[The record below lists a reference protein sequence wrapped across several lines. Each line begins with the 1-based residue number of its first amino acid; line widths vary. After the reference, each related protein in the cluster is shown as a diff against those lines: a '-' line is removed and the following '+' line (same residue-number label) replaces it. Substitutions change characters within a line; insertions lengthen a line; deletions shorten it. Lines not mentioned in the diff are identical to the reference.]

1 MAIQGKVSIKGVTLP
16 SAYVQV
22 VRTWGG
28 TKDGGLQALIRVY
41 ADKDT
46 RDANSEDFIIEKN
59 LREQA
64 AYISGQDGLA
74 TVYAH
79 LIKDVIAPAV
89 DGVPE
94 VLAVDAVIGVPA
106 TDTTPEIVA
115 VEGVIGRPAIPAI
128 PAVTGEFVGFV
139 SC

>member
-1 MAIQGKVSIKGVTLP
+1 MAIQGKLTIKGITLP

-41 ADKDT
+41 ADKAT

-64 AYISGQDGLA
+64 AYVAGQDSLA

-79 LIKDVIAPAV
+79 LTKDVITPAV
-89 DGVPE
+89 DGVAE
-94 VLAVDAVIGVPA
+94 VVDADGVV
-106 TDTTPEIVA
+106 TTP
-115 VEGVIGRPAIPAI
+115 AIAAI
-128 PAVTGEFVGFV
+128 PAVVGEFAGFT

>member
-1 MAIQGKVSIKGVTLP
+1 MAIQGKLTIKGITLP

-41 ADKDT
+41 ADKAT

-89 DGVPE
+89 DGVAE
-94 VLAVDAVIGVPA
+94 VVDADGGV
-106 TDTTPEIVA
+106 TTPDVA
-115 VEGVIGRPAIPAI
+115 AI
-128 PAVTGEFVGFV
+128 PAVTGEFAGFV

>member
-1 MAIQGKVSIKGVTLP
+1 MAIQGKLTIKGITLP

-41 ADKDT
+41 ADKAT

-64 AYISGQDGLA
+64 SYIAGQDSLA

-89 DGVPE
+89 DGVAE
-94 VLAVDAVIGVPA
+94 VL
-106 TDTTPEIVA
+106 A
-115 VEGVIGRPAIPAI
+115 VEGVIGTPAIPAI
-128 PAVTGEFVGFV
+128 PAVTGEFVGFA

>member
-1 MAIQGKVSIKGVTLP
+1 MAIQGKVTIKGITLP

-41 ADKDT
+41 ADKAT

-79 LIKDVIAPAV
+79 LIKDVIVPAV
-89 DGVPE
+89 DGVAE
-94 VLAVDAVIGVPA
+94 VVDADGVV
-106 TDTTPEIVA
+106 TTP
-115 VEGVIGRPAIPAI
+115 AIAAI
-128 PAVTGEFVGFV
+128 PAVTGEFAGFT

>member
-1 MAIQGKVSIKGVTLP
+1 MAIQGKLTIKGITLP

-41 ADKDT
+41 ADKAT

-89 DGVPE
+89 DAVAE
-94 VLAVDAVIGVPA
+94 VVDADGVV
-106 TDTTPEIVA
+106 TTP
-115 VEGVIGRPAIPAI
+115 AIAAI
-128 PAVTGEFVGFV
+128 PAVTGEFAGFT

>member
-1 MAIQGKVSIKGVTLP
+1 MAIQGKLSIKGITLP

-41 ADKDT
+41 ADKET

-79 LIKDVIAPAV
+79 LTKDVITPAV
-89 DGVPE
+89 DGVAE
-94 VLAVDAVIGVPA
+94 VVDADGGV
-106 TDTTPEIVA
+106 TTPDVA
-115 VEGVIGRPAIPAI
+115 AI
-128 PAVTGEFVGFV
+128 PAVTGEFADFV

>member
-79 LIKDVIAPAV
+79 LIKDVITPAV
-89 DGVPE
+89 DGVAE
-94 VLAVDAVIGVPA
+94 VVDADGVV
-106 TDTTPEIVA
+106 TTPAIV
-115 VEGVIGRPAIPAI
+115 AI
-128 PAVTGEFVGFV
+128 PAVGGEFACFA

>member
-1 MAIQGKVSIKGVTLP
+1 MAIQGKLSIKGITLP

-41 ADKDT
+41 ADKAT
-46 RDANSEDFIIEKN
+46 RDANLEDFIIEKN

-64 AYISGQDGLA
+64 AYVAGQDSLA

-79 LIKDVIAPAV
+79 LTKDVITPAV
-89 DGVPE
+89 DGVAE
-94 VLAVDAVIGVPA
+94 VVDADGVV
-106 TDTTPEIVA
+106 TTP
-115 VEGVIGRPAIPAI
+115 AIAAI
-128 PAVTGEFVGFV
+128 PAVVGEFAGFT

>member
-1 MAIQGKVSIKGVTLP
+1 MAIQGKLTIKGITLP

-89 DGVPE
+89 DGVAE
-94 VLAVDAVIGVPA
+94 VVDADGGV
-106 TDTTPEIVA
+106 TTPAVA
-115 VEGVIGRPAIPAI
+115 AI
-128 PAVTGEFVGFV
+128 PAVVGEFAGFT

>member
-1 MAIQGKVSIKGVTLP
+1 MAIQGKLTIKGITLP

-41 ADKDT
+41 ADKAT
-46 RDANSEDFIIEKN
+46 RDANLEDFIFDKN

-79 LIKDVIAPAV
+79 LTKDVITPAV
-89 DGVPE
+89 DGVAE
-94 VLAVDAVIGVPA
+94 VVDADGGV
-106 TDTTPEIVA
+106 TTPDVA
-115 VEGVIGRPAIPAI
+115 AI
-128 PAVTGEFVGFV
+128 PAVTGEFAGFV

>member
-1 MAIQGKVSIKGVTLP
+1 MAIQGKLSIKGITLP

-41 ADKDT
+41 ADKET

-79 LIKDVIAPAV
+79 LTKDVITPAV
-89 DGVPE
+89 DGVAE
-94 VLAVDAVIGVPA
+94 VVDADGGV
-106 TDTTPEIVA
+106 TTPDVA
-115 VEGVIGRPAIPAI
+115 AI
-128 PAVTGEFVGFV
+128 PAVTGEFAGFV

>member
-1 MAIQGKVSIKGVTLP
+1 MAIQGKLTIKGITLP

-59 LREQA
+59 LREPA
-64 AYISGQDGLA
+64 AYVSGQDGLA

-79 LIKDVIAPAV
+79 LIKDVIT
-89 DGVPE
+89 PE
-94 VLAVDAVIGVPA
+94 VDAVAEVVDA
-106 TDTTPEIVA
+106 DSVVTTPAIV
-115 VEGVIGRPAIPAI
+115 AI
-128 PAVTGEFVGFV
+128 PAVVGEFSSFT

>member
-1 MAIQGKVSIKGVTLP
+1 MAIQGKLTIKGITLP

-64 AYISGQDGLA
+64 AYVSGQDSLA

-79 LIKDVIAPAV
+79 LTKDVITP
-89 DGVPE
+89 
-94 VLAVDAVIGVPA
+94 AVDAVAEVVDADGVV
-106 TDTTPEIVA
+106 TTPAVA
-115 VEGVIGRPAIPAI
+115 AI
-128 PAVTGEFVGFV
+128 PAVAGEFASFV

>member
-1 MAIQGKVSIKGVTLP
+1 MAIQGKLTIKGITLP

-41 ADKDT
+41 ADKAT
-46 RDANSEDFIIEKN
+46 RDVTSEDFIIEKN
-59 LREQA
+59 LREPA

-79 LIKDVIAPAV
+79 LTKDVIAPAV
-89 DGVPE
+89 DAVPE
-94 VLAVDAVIGVPA
+94 VLDADGVV
-106 TDTTPEIVA
+106 TTP
-115 VEGVIGRPAIPAI
+115 AIAAI
-128 PAVTGEFVGFV
+128 PAVVGEFAGFT

>member
-1 MAIQGKVSIKGVTLP
+1 MAIQGKLTIKGITLP

-41 ADKDT
+41 ADKET

-64 AYISGQDGLA
+64 AYVSGQDSLA

-79 LIKDVIAPAV
+79 LTKDVITP
-89 DGVPE
+89 
-94 VLAVDAVIGVPA
+94 AVDAVAEVVDADGVV
-106 TDTTPEIVA
+106 TTPAVA
-115 VEGVIGRPAIPAI
+115 AI
-128 PAVTGEFVGFV
+128 PAVAGEFASFV

>member
-1 MAIQGKVSIKGVTLP
+1 MAIQGKLSIKGITLP

-41 ADKDT
+41 ADKET
-46 RDANSEDFIIEKN
+46 REANSEDFIIEKN

-64 AYISGQDGLA
+64 AYVAGQDSLA

-79 LIKDVIAPAV
+79 LTKDVITPAV
-89 DGVPE
+89 DGVAE
-94 VLAVDAVIGVPA
+94 VVDADGVV
-106 TDTTPEIVA
+106 TTP
-115 VEGVIGRPAIPAI
+115 AIAAI
-128 PAVTGEFVGFV
+128 PAVVGEFAGFT

>member
-1 MAIQGKVSIKGVTLP
+1 MAIQGKLTIKGITLP
-16 SAYVQV
+16 SSYVQV

-41 ADKDT
+41 ANKAT

-79 LIKDVIAPAV
+79 LTKDVIAPAV
-89 DGVPE
+89 DAVAE
-94 VLAVDAVIGVPA
+94 VVDADGVV
-106 TDTTPEIVA
+106 TTPAVA
-115 VEGVIGRPAIPAI
+115 AI
-128 PAVTGEFVGFV
+128 PAVAGEFAGFT

>member
-1 MAIQGKVSIKGVTLP
+1 MAIQGKLTIKGITLP

-41 ADKDT
+41 ADKAT
-46 RDANSEDFIIEKN
+46 RDANLEDFIIEKN

-64 AYISGQDGLA
+64 AYVAGQDSLA

-79 LIKDVIAPAV
+79 LTKDVITPAV
-89 DGVPE
+89 DGVAE
-94 VLAVDAVIGVPA
+94 VVDADGVV
-106 TDTTPEIVA
+106 TTP
-115 VEGVIGRPAIPAI
+115 AIAAI
-128 PAVTGEFVGFV
+128 PAVVGEFAGFT

>member
-1 MAIQGKVSIKGVTLP
+1 MAIQGKLTIKGITLP

-41 ADKDT
+41 ADKAT
-46 RDANSEDFIIEKN
+46 RDANLEDFIFDKN

-79 LIKDVIAPAV
+79 LTKDVIAPAV
-89 DGVPE
+89 DGVAE
-94 VLAVDAVIGVPA
+94 VLDADCVV
-106 TDTTPEIVA
+106 TTPAVA
-115 VEGVIGRPAIPAI
+115 AI
-128 PAVTGEFVGFV
+128 PAVVGEFAGFT

>member
-1 MAIQGKVSIKGVTLP
+1 MAIQGKLTIKGITLP

-41 ADKDT
+41 ADKET

-79 LIKDVIAPAV
+79 LTKDVITPAV
-89 DGVPE
+89 DGVAE
-94 VLAVDAVIGVPA
+94 VLDTDGVV
-106 TDTTPEIVA
+106 TTPVIV
-115 VEGVIGRPAIPAI
+115 AI
-128 PAVTGEFVGFV
+128 PAVAGEFAGFT

>member
-1 MAIQGKVSIKGVTLP
+1 MAIQGKVTLKGITLP

-41 ADKDT
+41 ADKET

-64 AYISGQDGLA
+64 AYVSGQDSLA

-79 LIKDVIAPAV
+79 LTKDVITP
-89 DGVPE
+89 
-94 VLAVDAVIGVPA
+94 AVDAVAEVVDADGVV
-106 TDTTPEIVA
+106 TTPAVA
-115 VEGVIGRPAIPAI
+115 AI
-128 PAVTGEFVGFV
+128 PAVAGEFASFV

>member
-1 MAIQGKVSIKGVTLP
+1 MAIQGKVTLKGITLP

-89 DGVPE
+89 DGVAE
-94 VLAVDAVIGVPA
+94 VVDADGGV
-106 TDTTPEIVA
+106 TTPAVA
-115 VEGVIGRPAIPAI
+115 AI
-128 PAVTGEFVGFV
+128 PAVAGEFAGFT

>member
-1 MAIQGKVSIKGVTLP
+1 MAIQGKATLKGITLP

-41 ADKDT
+41 ADKAT

-89 DGVPE
+89 DAVAEG
-94 VLAVDAVIGVPA
+94 VDADGVV
-106 TDTTPEIVA
+106 TTP
-115 VEGVIGRPAIPAI
+115 AIAAI
-128 PAVTGEFVGFV
+128 PAVAGEFAGFT

>member
-1 MAIQGKVSIKGVTLP
+1 MAIQGKVSIKGITLP

-41 ADKDT
+41 ADKAT

-64 AYISGQDGLA
+64 AYISGQDSLA

-79 LIKDVIAPAV
+79 LTKDVITP
-89 DGVPE
+89 
-94 VLAVDAVIGVPA
+94 AVDAVAEVVDADGGV
-106 TDTTPEIVA
+106 TTPAVA
-115 VEGVIGRPAIPAI
+115 AI
-128 PAVTGEFVGFV
+128 PAVVGEFAGFT

>member
-1 MAIQGKVSIKGVTLP
+1 MAIQGKLTIKGITLP

-41 ADKDT
+41 ADKAT
-46 RDANSEDFIIEKN
+46 RDANLEDFIFDKN

-89 DGVPE
+89 DGVAE
-94 VLAVDAVIGVPA
+94 VVDADGGV
-106 TDTTPEIVA
+106 TTPAVA
-115 VEGVIGRPAIPAI
+115 AI
-128 PAVTGEFVGFV
+128 PAVVGEFAGFT

>member
-1 MAIQGKVSIKGVTLP
+1 MAIQGKVSIKGITLP

-41 ADKDT
+41 ADKAT
-46 RDANSEDFIIEKN
+46 RDANLEDFIFDKN

-89 DGVPE
+89 DGVAE
-94 VLAVDAVIGVPA
+94 VVDADGGV
-106 TDTTPEIVA
+106 TTPAVA
-115 VEGVIGRPAIPAI
+115 AI
-128 PAVTGEFVGFV
+128 PAVVGEFAGFT

>member
-1 MAIQGKVSIKGVTLP
+1 MAIQGKLTIKGITLP

-41 ADKDT
+41 ADKAT

-79 LIKDVIAPAV
+79 LIKDVIT
-89 DGVPE
+89 PE
-94 VLAVDAVIGVPA
+94 VDAVAEVVDA
-106 TDTTPEIVA
+106 DSVVTTPAIV
-115 VEGVIGRPAIPAI
+115 AI
-128 PAVTGEFVGFV
+128 PAVVGEFASFT

>member
-1 MAIQGKVSIKGVTLP
+1 MAIQGKATLKGITLP

-41 ADKDT
+41 ADKAT

-64 AYISGQDGLA
+64 AYVAGQDSLA

-79 LIKDVIAPAV
+79 LTKDVITPAV
-89 DGVPE
+89 DGVAE
-94 VLAVDAVIGVPA
+94 VVDADGVV
-106 TDTTPEIVA
+106 TTP
-115 VEGVIGRPAIPAI
+115 AIAAI
-128 PAVTGEFVGFV
+128 PAVVGEFAGFT

>member
-1 MAIQGKVSIKGVTLP
+1 MAIQGKATLKGITLP

-41 ADKDT
+41 ADKAT
-46 RDANSEDFIIEKN
+46 RDANLEDFIIEKN

-64 AYISGQDGLA
+64 AYVAGQDSLA

-79 LIKDVIAPAV
+79 LTKDVITPAV
-89 DGVPE
+89 DGVAE
-94 VLAVDAVIGVPA
+94 VVDADGVV
-106 TDTTPEIVA
+106 TTP
-115 VEGVIGRPAIPAI
+115 AIAAI
-128 PAVTGEFVGFV
+128 PAVVGEFAGFT

>member
-1 MAIQGKVSIKGVTLP
+1 MAIQGQLTIKGITLP

-89 DGVPE
+89 DGVAE
-94 VLAVDAVIGVPA
+94 VLDADGVV
-106 TDTTPEIVA
+106 TTP
-115 VEGVIGRPAIPAI
+115 AIAAI
-128 PAVTGEFVGFV
+128 PAVVGEFAGFT

>member
-1 MAIQGKVSIKGVTLP
+1 MAIQGKATLKGITLP

-41 ADKDT
+41 ADKAT

-79 LIKDVIAPAV
+79 LTKDVIAPAV
-89 DGVPE
+89 DAVPE
-94 VLAVDAVIGVPA
+94 VLDADGVV
-106 TDTTPEIVA
+106 TTPAIV
-115 VEGVIGRPAIPAI
+115 AI
-128 PAVTGEFVGFV
+128 PAVVGEFAGFT

>member
-1 MAIQGKVSIKGVTLP
+1 MAIQGKLTIKGITLP

-41 ADKDT
+41 ADKAT
-46 RDANSEDFIIEKN
+46 RDANSEDFIIDKN

-79 LIKDVIAPAV
+79 LTKDVITPAV
-89 DGVPE
+89 DGVAE
-94 VLAVDAVIGVPA
+94 VVDADGGV
-106 TDTTPEIVA
+106 TTPDVA
-115 VEGVIGRPAIPAI
+115 AI
-128 PAVTGEFVGFV
+128 PAVTGEFAGFV

>member
-1 MAIQGKVSIKGVTLP
+1 MAIQGKLSIKGITLP

-41 ADKDT
+41 ADKET

-64 AYISGQDGLA
+64 AYVAGQDSLA

-79 LIKDVIAPAV
+79 LTKDVITP
-89 DGVPE
+89 
-94 VLAVDAVIGVPA
+94 AVDAVAEVVDADGVV
-106 TDTTPEIVA
+106 TTPAVA
-115 VEGVIGRPAIPAI
+115 AI
-128 PAVTGEFVGFV
+128 PAVAGEFASFV

>member
-1 MAIQGKVSIKGVTLP
+1 MAIQGKLTIKGITLP

-41 ADKDT
+41 ADKAT

-79 LIKDVIAPAV
+79 LIKDVITP
-89 DGVPE
+89 
-94 VLAVDAVIGVPA
+94 AVDAVAEVVDADGVV
-106 TDTTPEIVA
+106 TTP
-115 VEGVIGRPAIPAI
+115 AIAAI
-128 PAVTGEFVGFV
+128 PAVTGEFAGFV

>member
-1 MAIQGKVSIKGVTLP
+1 MAIQGKATLKGITLP

-41 ADKDT
+41 ADKAT

-79 LIKDVIAPAV
+79 LTKDVITPAV
-89 DGVPE
+89 DGVAE
-94 VLAVDAVIGVPA
+94 VVDADGGV
-106 TDTTPEIVA
+106 TTPDVA
-115 VEGVIGRPAIPAI
+115 AI
-128 PAVTGEFVGFV
+128 PAVTGEFADFV

>member
-1 MAIQGKVSIKGVTLP
+1 MAIQGKVSIKGITLP

-41 ADKDT
+41 ADKET

-64 AYISGQDGLA
+64 AYVAGQDSLA

-79 LIKDVIAPAV
+79 LTKDVITPAV
-89 DGVPE
+89 DGVAE
-94 VLAVDAVIGVPA
+94 VVDADGVV
-106 TDTTPEIVA
+106 TTP
-115 VEGVIGRPAIPAI
+115 AIAAI
-128 PAVTGEFVGFV
+128 PAVVGEFAGFT

>member
-1 MAIQGKVSIKGVTLP
+1 MAIQGKLTIKGITLP

-41 ADKDT
+41 ADKAT
-46 RDANSEDFIIEKN
+46 RYANLEDFIIEKN

-79 LIKDVIAPAV
+79 LTKDVIAPAV
-89 DGVPE
+89 DGVAE
-94 VLAVDAVIGVPA
+94 VLDADGGV
-106 TDTTPEIVA
+106 TTPAVA
-115 VEGVIGRPAIPAI
+115 AI
-128 PAVTGEFVGFV
+128 PAVVGEFSSFT

>member
-1 MAIQGKVSIKGVTLP
+1 MAIQGKLTIKGITLP

-41 ADKDT
+41 ADKAT

-59 LREQA
+59 LREPA
-64 AYISGQDGLA
+64 AYVSGQDGLA

-79 LIKDVIAPAV
+79 LTQDVIAPAV
-89 DGVPE
+89 DAVAE
-94 VLAVDAVIGVPA
+94 VVDADGVV
-106 TDTTPEIVA
+106 TTPAVA
-115 VEGVIGRPAIPAI
+115 AI
-128 PAVTGEFVGFV
+128 PAVAGEFAGFT

>member
-1 MAIQGKVSIKGVTLP
+1 MAIQGKVSIKGITLP

-41 ADKDT
+41 ADKAT
-46 RDANSEDFIIEKN
+46 RDANLEDFIIEKN
-59 LREQA
+59 LREPA
-64 AYISGQDGLA
+64 AYVSGQDGLA

-79 LIKDVIAPAV
+79 LIKDVIT
-89 DGVPE
+89 PE
-94 VLAVDAVIGVPA
+94 VDAVAEVVDA
-106 TDTTPEIVA
+106 DSVVTTPAIV
-115 VEGVIGRPAIPAI
+115 AI
-128 PAVTGEFVGFV
+128 PAVVGEFSSFT